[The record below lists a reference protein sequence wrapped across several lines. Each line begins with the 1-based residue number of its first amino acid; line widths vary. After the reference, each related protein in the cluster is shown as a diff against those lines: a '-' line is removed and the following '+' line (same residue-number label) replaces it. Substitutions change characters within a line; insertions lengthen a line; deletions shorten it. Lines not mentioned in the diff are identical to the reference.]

1 MKTVLAKLLE
11 ITPYEHRVAIVDA
24 MLLSEYCEDATF
36 EQELI
41 NQTADHPDLPV
52 DEIVEQ
58 YKRLSGE

>member
-1 MKTVLAKLLE
+1 MKNTLAKLLE

-24 MLLSEYCEDATF
+24 MLLSEYDEDTTF

-41 NQTADHPDLPV
+41 NQTTDHPELPV
-52 DEIVEQ
+52 EEIVAN